1 MGRMLMTGSG
11 PRPAQLAWL
20 HRAVTRFLVVVP
32 SSTLIRQQRNHRFCW
47 GSCAH
52 LGGWISTRQSA
63 LVAENQDLQDEG
75 GRRSDDD
82 EENVAAPVRLHGGE
96 DGRDLLGSPKRKTK
110 GELGRGKK
118 TAHLTAEMARRKG
131 SMRRHPFLGFVGTS
145 VTSAG
150 RGRDQSPSA
159 PGWSESW
166 GSRVVWRE
174 G

>member
-1 MGRMLMTGSG
+1 M
-11 PRPAQLAWL
+11 
-20 HRAVTRFLVVVP
+20 
-32 SSTLIRQQRNHRFCW
+32 
-47 GSCAH
+47 
-52 LGGWISTRQSA
+52 RQSA
-63 LVAENQDLQDEG
+63 LDAENQDLPDEG

-82 EENVAAPVRLHGGE
+82 EENAAAPVRLHGGE

-131 SMRRHPFLGFVGTS
+131 SMRRHPFPGFVGTS